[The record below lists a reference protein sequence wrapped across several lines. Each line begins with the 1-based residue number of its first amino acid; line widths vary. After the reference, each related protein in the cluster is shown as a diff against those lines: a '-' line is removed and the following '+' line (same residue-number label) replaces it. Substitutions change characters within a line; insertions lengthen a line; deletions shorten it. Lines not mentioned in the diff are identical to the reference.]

1 MRNPC
6 SLERI
11 GLTTDSLSE
20 YCINSLSGY
29 EQTSTGR
36 GRGGESTSWN
46 NLAPRAARVKGGGAA
61 QCGRNIRETREPLI
75 RQLIYWSTEGFTQP
89 ECCLHPSLVPCPPTS
104 EGFFVC
110 FLHRVSAFTLV
121 PHYKS
126 HSICYIWIKLRFWAF
141 NCACVRKVDIW
152 MFSVFLN
159 NNIYFFFPSSYN
171 LSLVRQRSIQEES
184 ASN

>member
-1 MRNPC
+1 MRQRGDKKKKKYRMRNPC

-104 EGFFVC
+104 EGFLFVFCIGYPLLLLFHIINPTALVTFESNWGFGLLTAHVWEKWTFEC
-110 FLHRVSAFTLV
+110 FL
-121 PHYKS
+121 
-126 HSICYIWIKLRFWAF
+126 
-141 NCACVRKVDIW
+141 
-152 MFSVFLN
+152 
-159 NNIYFFFPSSYN
+159 FF
-171 LSLVRQRSIQEES
+171 
-184 ASN
+184 